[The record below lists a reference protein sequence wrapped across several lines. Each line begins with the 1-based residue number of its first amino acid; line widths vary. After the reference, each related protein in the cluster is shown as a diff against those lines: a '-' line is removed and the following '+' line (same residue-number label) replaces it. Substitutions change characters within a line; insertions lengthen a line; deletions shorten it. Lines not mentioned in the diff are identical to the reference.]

1 MFVKLKNSFE
11 KPLFTTIEG
20 LTSFAGIDGKGVG
33 HKKVWSP
40 DAEQFY
46 SVIPK
51 RYWDDFDFTLMTINS
66 RIYPHIDRDYVATIN
81 FYLETGGEYVTSVYQ
96 DTDTKSD
103 INDKVD
109 YSSGVFN
116 LEDLREVGSFIAK
129 NNEAWLLD
137 VSRIHTVHNIN
148 DTTRKA
154 LSLRTTKHSYDEV
167 YNMLKETGN
176 VV

>member
-1 MFVKLKNSFE
+1 MFVKLKNLFE

-51 RYWDDFDFTLMTINS
+51 QYRDDFDFTLMTINS
-66 RIYPHIDRDYVATIN
+66 AIYPHIDRDYISTIN
-81 FYLETGGEYVTSVYQ
+81 FYLETGGDNETLFFSDGKLASINSV
-96 DTDTKSD
+96 
-103 INDKVD
+103 VD
-109 YSSGVFN
+109 YSSGVYDEST
-116 LEDLREVGSFIAK
+116 LSVIGSFTAK
-129 NNEAWLLD
+129 VNEAWLLD
-137 VSRIHTVHNIN
+137 VSKIHTVHNSSNGI
-148 DTTRKA
+148 RKA
-154 LSLRTTKHSYDEV
+154 LSLRTKKYNFDEV

>member
-1 MFVKLKNSFE
+1 MFVKLKNTFE

-40 DAEQFY
+40 DSDQFY

-51 RYWDDFDFTLMTINS
+51 RYWGDFDFTLMTINS
-66 RIYPHIDRDYVATIN
+66 SIYPHIDRDYKATVN
-81 FYLETGGEYVTSVYQ
+81 FYLETGGEYETIFF
-96 DTDTKSD
+96 SD
-103 INDKVD
+103 GELATINDVVD
-109 YSSGVFN
+109 YSSGVYN
-116 LEDLREVGSFIAK
+116 EETLTKVGSFIAK

-137 VSRIHTVHNIN
+137 VSMIHTVHNTLGN
-148 DTTRKA
+148 ERKA
-154 LSLRTTKHSYDEV
+154 LALRTTKYSYIEV
-167 YNMLKETGN
+167 YDMLKETGN

>member
-1 MFVKLKNSFE
+1 MFE

-40 DAEQFY
+40 DSEHFY

-51 RYWDDFDFTLMTINS
+51 QYWGDFDFTLMTINS
-66 RIYPHIDRDYVATIN
+66 AIYPHIDRDYISTIN
-81 FYLETGGEYVTSVYQ
+81 FYLETGGDNETLFF
-96 DTDTKSD
+96 SD
-103 INDKVD
+103 GELASINGDVD
-109 YSSGVFN
+109 YSSGVYDEST
-116 LEDLREVGSFIAK
+116 LSVIGSFTAK
-129 NNEAWLLD
+129 LNEAWLLD
-137 VSRIHTVHNIN
+137 VSKIHTVHNSSN
-148 DTTRKA
+148 GVRKA
-154 LSLRTTKHSYDEV
+154 LSLRTKKYNFDEV

>member
-1 MFVKLKNSFE
+1 MFVKLTNTFE

-40 DAEQFY
+40 DSEQFY

-66 RIYPHIDRDYVATIN
+66 RIYPHIDRDYISTIN
-81 FYLETGGEYVTSVYQ
+81 FYLETGGEYVTSFY
-96 DTDTKSD
+96 SEGELAN
-103 INDKVD
+103 INDLVD
-109 YSSGVFN
+109 YSSGVYDEST
-116 LEDLREVGSFIAK
+116 LKEVGSFIAK

-137 VSRIHTVHNIN
+137 VSKIHTVHNTFGT
-148 DTTRKA
+148 DRKA
-154 LSLRTTKHSYDEV
+154 LSLRTKKYSYIEV
-167 YNMLKETGN
+167 YEMLKETCN

>member
-1 MFVKLKNSFE
+1 MFVKLINNFE

-46 SVIPK
+46 SVLPK
-51 RYWDDFDFTLMTINS
+51 RYWGDFDFTLMTINS
-66 RIYPHIDRDYVATIN
+66 EIYPHVDRDYITTIN
-81 FYLETGGEYVTSVYQ
+81 FYLETGGDNETIFF
-96 DTDTKSD
+96 SD
-103 INDKVD
+103 GELATINSLVD
-109 YSSGVFN
+109 YSSGVYDEST
-116 LEDLREVGSFIAK
+116 LSKVGSFVAK

-137 VSRIHTVHNIN
+137 VSKIHTVHNPN
-148 DTTRKA
+148 NADRKA
-154 LSLRTTKHSYDEV
+154 LALRTKKYSYIEV
-167 YNMLKETGN
+167 YDMLKETGN

>member
-11 KPLFTTIEG
+11 KPLFTTIDG

-66 RIYPHIDRDYVATIN
+66 AIYPHIDRDYISTIN
-81 FYLETGGEYVTSVYQ
+81 FYLETGGEYKTLFF
-96 DTDTKSD
+96 SD
-103 INDKVD
+103 GELANINGDVD
-109 YSSGVFN
+109 YSSGVYDESTLN
-116 LEDLREVGSFIAK
+116 EIGSFVAK

-137 VSRIHTVHNIN
+137 VSVIHTVHNIHGN
-148 DTTRKA
+148 ERKA
-154 LSLRTTKHSYDEV
+154 LSLRTKKYNYTEV
-167 YNMLKETGN
+167 YNMLKETDN